1 MAWLLL
7 FIAGLCEVAWA
18 ITLKYSE
25 GFTRLWPTVGVLV
38 GGLVSVYLLGLAA
51 KQIPIGTAYA
61 VWTGVGAIGTALL
74 GIALFDEP
82 RTALRLGCM
91 TLIVAGIAGLRL
103 LSPR

>member
-1 MAWLLL
+1 MAWFLL
-7 FIAGLCEVAWA
+7 FTAGLCEVAWA
-18 ITLKYSE
+18 ITLKYSN
-25 GFTRLWPTVGVLV
+25 GFTRLWPTVGVF
-38 GGLVSVYLLGLAA
+38 GGGIVSVYLLGLAA

-61 VWTGVGAIGTALL
+61 VWTGIGAIGTALL

>member
-25 GFTRLWPTVGVLV
+25 GFTRLWPTVGVLA

-61 VWTGVGAIGTALL
+61 VWTGIGAIGTALL

>member
-7 FIAGLCEVAWA
+7 FVAGLCEVAWA
-18 ITLKYSE
+18 ITLKYSQ
-25 GFTRLWPTVGVLV
+25 GFTRFWPTVGVFS
-38 GGLVSVYLLGLAA
+38 GGIVSVYLLGLAV

-61 VWTGVGAIGTALL
+61 VWTGIGAIGTALV

-82 RTALRLGCM
+82 RTALRLACM
-91 TLIVAGIAGLRL
+91 ALIIAGIAGLRL

>member
-7 FIAGLCEVAWA
+7 FVAGLCEVAWA

-25 GFTRLWPTVGVLV
+25 GFTRLWPTVGVFA
-38 GGLVSVYLLGLAA
+38 GGIVSVILLGFAV

-61 VWTGVGAIGTALL
+61 VWTGIGVIGTAIL
-74 GIALFDEP
+74 GITLFGEP

-91 TLIVAGIAGLRL
+91 TLILAGIVGLRL

>member
-18 ITLKYSE
+18 ITLKYSN
-25 GFTRLWPTVGVLV
+25 GFTRLWPTVGVLA

-61 VWTGVGAIGTALL
+61 VWTGIGAIGTALL